1 MECLTVLETARK
13 WDLSPRMV
21 QHHCTVGHIPGAQ
34 KFGKSWAIPADA
46 EKPRGAQPAQ
56 KQAET
61 GAAGVLDHTVLMPL
75 MNTRFQPGT
84 CVAAVR
90 AMEAGPRRDIAW
102 AEYCYFTGQPD
113 KAARAAG
120 AFVAAISAVLLHR
133 CAQHQGYDVSIGED
147 TNILSYADAFDV
159 SGYAVSTLQRA
170 CGAGIISGT
179 GDGSTL
185 TPQGEATR
193 AQAAT
198 VLMRFCEQDH

>member
-1 MECLTVLETARK
+1 MEYLTVRETARK
-13 WDLSPRMV
+13 WNLSDRMV
-21 QHHCTVGHIPGAQ
+21 QQFCTAGRIPGAQ
-34 KFGKSWAIPADA
+34 KFGNSWAIPADA
-46 EKPRGAQPAQ
+46 EKPQGVQPAQ
-56 KQAET
+56 KQEET
-61 GAAGVLDHTVLMPL
+61 AAAGVLDHTVLMPL
-75 MNTRFQPGT
+75 MNTPFQPGT

-102 AEYCYFTGQPD
+102 AEYYYFTGQPD
-113 KAARAAG
+113 KAARA
-120 AFVAAISAVLLHR
+120 FVAATSAVLLHR

-159 SGYAVSTLQRA
+159 SRYAVSALQRA

-198 VLMRFCEQDH
+198 VRMRFCEQDH

>member
-1 MECLTVLETARK
+1 
-13 WDLSPRMV
+13 
-21 QHHCTVGHIPGAQ
+21 
-34 KFGKSWAIPADA
+34 
-46 EKPRGAQPAQ
+46 
-56 KQAET
+56 
-61 GAAGVLDHTVLMPL
+61 MPL
-75 MNTRFQPGT
+75 MNTPFQPGT
-84 CVAAVR
+84 YVAAVR
-90 AMEAGPRRDIAW
+90 AMEAGPRRDITW

-120 AFVAAISAVLLHR
+120 AFVAATSAVLLHR
-133 CAQHQGYDVSIGED
+133 CTQHQGYDVSIGED

-159 SGYAVSTLQRA
+159 SGYAVSALQRA

>member
-1 MECLTVLETARK
+1 MEYLTVLETARK

-21 QHHCTVGHIPGAQ
+21 QHHCTAGHIPGAQ

-46 EKPRGAQPAQ
+46 EKPQGAQPAQ
-56 KQAET
+56 KQEET
-61 GAAGVLDHTVLMPL
+61 AAAGVLDHTVLMPL
-75 MNTRFQPGT
+75 MNTPFQPGT
-84 CVAAVR
+84 CVATVR

-102 AEYCYFTGQPD
+102 AEYYYFTGQPD
-113 KAARAAG
+113 KAAKAAG

-159 SGYAVSTLQRA
+159 SGYAVSALQRV

>member
-21 QHHCTVGHIPGAQ
+21 QHHCTAGHIPGAQ

-46 EKPRGAQPAQ
+46 EKPQGVQAAQ
-56 KQAET
+56 KQEET

-75 MNTRFQPGT
+75 MNTPFQPGT

-102 AEYCYFTGQPD
+102 AEYCCFTGQPD

-120 AFVAAISAVLLHR
+120 AFVAATSAVLLHR

-159 SGYAVSTLQRA
+159 SGYAVSALQRA

-193 AQAAT
+193 AQAAA

>member
-1 MECLTVLETARK
+1 MDVTEHRDGTYSFE
-13 WDLSPRMV
+13 
-21 QHHCTVGHIPGAQ
+21 Q
-34 KFGKSWAIPADA
+34 
-46 EKPRGAQPAQ
+46 PRGRVTIAVTFRQVSRGMPFADVPESYWAYDAIQ
-56 KQAET
+56 YVSGE
-61 GAAGVLDHTVLMPL
+61 GLMAGTSGSAFSPESTT
-75 MNTRFQPGT
+75 TREQL
-84 CVAAVR
+84 AV
-90 AMEAGPRRDIAW
+90 M
-102 AEYCYFTGQPD
+102 
-113 KAARAAG
+113 
-120 AFVAAISAVLLHR
+120 LHR

-159 SGYAVSTLQRA
+159 SGYAVSALQRA

>member
-1 MECLTVLETARK
+1 
-13 WDLSPRMV
+13 
-21 QHHCTVGHIPGAQ
+21 
-34 KFGKSWAIPADA
+34 
-46 EKPRGAQPAQ
+46 
-56 KQAET
+56 
-61 GAAGVLDHTVLMPL
+61 MPL
-75 MNTRFQPGT
+75 MNTPFQPGT

-102 AEYCYFTGQPD
+102 AEYCCFTGQPD

-120 AFVAAISAVLLHR
+120 AFVMATSTVLLHR

-159 SGYAVSTLQRA
+159 SGYAVSALQRA

-185 TPQGEATR
+185 TPQARPPARRRRRCGCGSVNRTIDQASAMPGRRNCGERMSRHPKTGRGLRDKSSNLAG
-193 AQAAT
+193 
-198 VLMRFCEQDH
+198 L

>member
-21 QHHCTVGHIPGAQ
+21 QHHCTAGHIPGAQ
-34 KFGKSWAIPADA
+34 KFGKSWAIPAAA

-75 MNTRFQPGT
+75 MNTPFQPGT

-102 AEYCYFTGQPD
+102 AEYYCFTGQPD

-120 AFVAAISAVLLHR
+120 AFVAATSAVLLHR
-133 CAQHQGYDVSIGED
+133 CA
-147 TNILSYADAFDV
+147 
-159 SGYAVSTLQRA
+159 
-170 CGAGIISGT
+170 
-179 GDGSTL
+179 
-185 TPQGEATR
+185 
-193 AQAAT
+193 
-198 VLMRFCEQDH
+198 

>member
-21 QHHCTVGHIPGAQ
+21 QHHCTAGHIPGAQ

-46 EKPRGAQPAQ
+46 EKPQGAQPAP
-56 KQAET
+56 KLEET
-61 GAAGVLDHTVLMPL
+61 AGVLERAALMPL
-75 MNTRFQPGT
+75 MNTPFQPGT

-120 AFVAAISAVLLHR
+120 AFVAATSAVLLHR

-159 SGYAVSTLQRA
+159 SGYAVSALQRA

>member
-1 MECLTVLETARK
+1 
-13 WDLSPRMV
+13 
-21 QHHCTVGHIPGAQ
+21 
-34 KFGKSWAIPADA
+34 
-46 EKPRGAQPAQ
+46 
-56 KQAET
+56 
-61 GAAGVLDHTVLMPL
+61 MPL
-75 MNTRFQPGT
+75 MNTPFQPGT

-102 AEYCYFTGQPD
+102 AEYCCFTGQPD

-120 AFVAAISAVLLHR
+120 AFVAATSAVLPHR

-159 SGYAVSTLQRA
+159 SRYAVSALQRA

-185 TPQGEATR
+185 TPQGEAAR

>member
-1 MECLTVLETARK
+1 MECLAVLETARK

-34 KFGKSWAIPADA
+34 KFGKSWAIPAAA

-75 MNTRFQPGT
+75 MNTPFQPGT

-102 AEYCYFTGQPD
+102 AEYCCFTGQPD

-120 AFVAAISAVLLHR
+120 AFVAAISAVLLHLPLPR
-133 CAQHQGYDVSIGED
+133 SLPSVKEFLPLLPRPGGLCPVCPGRYLCRQY
-147 TNILSYADAFDV
+147 
-159 SGYAVSTLQRA
+159 R
-170 CGAGIISGT
+170 
-179 GDGSTL
+179 
-185 TPQGEATR
+185 
-193 AQAAT
+193 
-198 VLMRFCEQDH
+198 RFG